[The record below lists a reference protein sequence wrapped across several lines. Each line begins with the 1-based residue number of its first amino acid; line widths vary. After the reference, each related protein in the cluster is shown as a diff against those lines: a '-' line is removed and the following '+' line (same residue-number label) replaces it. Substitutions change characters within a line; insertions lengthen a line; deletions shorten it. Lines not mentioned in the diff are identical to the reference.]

1 MAMAFIAPGPS
12 RVSRLTILSAFG
24 PLAAMH
30 AALDR
35 RGIGLPCSAAAFFPD
50 RRADEL
56 ERAIS
61 AAADHYPVLSSRLV
75 WDGDQ
80 PLLEVGSGGPT
91 GLSDPLCFRPDDTG
105 IWGYRLTE
113 TAAGVWFEAAFVH
126 AVADGPSMLR
136 LLGAVAGEL
145 QGRSPEPFRSPAR
158 PPPRQK
164 PMAGWLPGF
173 LLEHARGYDGL
184 AAANRC
190 ARAGSTFAILPP
202 ASAERLQQ
210 DAGRSGVAARL
221 GAAAASSLLQQQRG
235 RAEGEVYLNV
245 PISRSAAAPLGGF
258 GFDGSSVRFP
268 LRLSRSDGLDDL
280 AARAGVRLKAR
291 IAEGWDLNL
300 ARLLDGGGEK
310 RMKFA
315 AVQAR
320 KEPDPCLTVSWKPRI
335 KGIGPS
341 HGVSRAACFAAAP
354 TLHLSAHAGEEGLSL
369 SLTTPQE
376 PGARRELLLEIIARL
391 GLDEPGEI
399 HELAALV

>member
-1 MAMAFIAPGPS
+1 MAFFAYDPT
-12 RVSRLTILSAFG
+12 RVSRLSILSAFG

-35 RGIGLPCSAAAFFPD
+35 RGIGLPCSVAALFPD
-50 RRADEL
+50 RRIDEL

-61 AAADHYPVLSSRLV
+61 AAADHFPVLSSRLA

-80 PLLEVGSGGPT
+80 PLLEIGSGGPT
-91 GLSDPLCFRPDDTG
+91 GLSDPLCFRPDDKG
-105 IWGYRLTE
+105 VWGYRLSE
-113 TAAGVWFEAAFVH
+113 TAAGVWMSAAFVH

-136 LLGAVAGEL
+136 LLGAIAGEL
-145 QGRSPEPFRSPAR
+145 QGRPPEPFRSPAR

-173 LLEHARGYDGL
+173 LLEHARTYDGL
-184 AAANRC
+184 AAANRS
-190 ARAGSTFAILPP
+190 AKAGSTFAILPP
-202 ASAERLQQ
+202 TAAERLQQ

-221 GAAAASSLLQQQRG
+221 AAAAASSLLEQQRG

-268 LRLSRSDGLDDL
+268 LRLARGDGLDAL

-300 ARLLDGGGEK
+300 ARLLSGSAEK

-315 AVQAR
+315 AVQAH
-320 KEPDPCLTVSWKPRI
+320 KEPDPCLTISWKPRI

-341 HGVSRAACFAAAP
+341 HGVTRAACFAAAP

-376 PGARRELLLEIIARL
+376 PRARRALLLEIISRL
-391 GLDEPGEI
+391 HLEEPDDV
-399 HELAALV
+399 HELADLS